1 MILNVQITEMTSG
14 TSRSLRFPKSPVRIG
29 RNQLNDIPLEDPF
42 VSEWHGII
50 RFDDRSIAYFDL
62 GSTNGTVLDGK
73 RLAKNVGVELTMSSR
88 LQLGRLEM
96 VASLQKSTDS
106 GAGFNQTKGWN
117 PADVTPGN
125 PAPPVIRAPS
135 RVDAPS
141 SPIPAMGAA
150 QTPVPRDNQMAAQL
164 TQYRTLLEAFS
175 EAFVGLRKGYEQFG
189 AEVGIRT
196 VTGTTALHRA
206 HNSREVMDYL
216 LQPGMDPG
224 LAARELIAMFADL
237 GIHHIA
243 MMEGITE
250 GVRAVLQSL
259 DPRANDLDAAGPR
272 LFASGKTKSQWKKYL
287 ERFDQ
292 IVTDDNEL
300 HATIFSD
307 EFARAY
313 ASVTLGEDDSD
324 RHPPEKPGRKGG
336 R

>member
-62 GSTNGTVLDGK
+62 GSTNGTMLDGK
-73 RLAKNVGVELTMSSR
+73 RLAKNVGVELTLSSR
-88 LQLGRLEM
+88 LQLGRLELI
-96 VASLQKSTDS
+96 ASLQKSTDS

-117 PADVTPGN
+117 PADLSPGN
-125 PAPPVIRAPS
+125 PAPPVMRAPS
-135 RVDAPS
+135 RMEAPS
-141 SPIPAMGAA
+141 APIPAMGSPTPSPRENQAA
-150 QTPVPRDNQMAAQL
+150 SQVVQL
-164 TQYRTLLEAFS
+164 RTLLEAFS

-196 VTGTTALHRA
+196 ITGSTALHRA
-206 HNSREVMDYL
+206 RNAREVMDYL
-216 LQPGMDPG
+216 LQPGTDPAV
-224 LAARELIAMFADL
+224 AARELIGIFADL
-237 GIHHIA
+237 GLHNIA

-259 DPRANDLDAAGPR
+259 DPRANDLDTGGSR
-272 LFASGKTKSQWKKYL
+272 LFTSGKTKNQWKQYL

-313 ASVTLGEDDSD
+313 ATVTMGEDDSD
-324 RHPPEKPGRKGG
+324 RSPGKKGDRK
-336 R
+336 